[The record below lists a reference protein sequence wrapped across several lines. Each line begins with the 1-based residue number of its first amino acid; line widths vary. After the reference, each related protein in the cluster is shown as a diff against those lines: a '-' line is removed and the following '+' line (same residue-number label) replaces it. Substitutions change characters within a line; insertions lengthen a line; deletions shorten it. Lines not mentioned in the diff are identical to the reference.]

1 MEITK
6 AKISDIPKLCV
17 LLDSLFSQ
25 ESEFEPDHEA
35 QACGLAAVI
44 NGSDVGEIMVAKNL
58 GEIIG
63 MVNLL
68 YTVSTALGDRVA
80 LIEDMVVSSKGRG
93 LGVGSKLLNST
104 ILFAEEMGCRRI
116 TLLTDYDNEGAH
128 HFYQRHKFNRSS
140 MVVFRRSL
148 DAE

>member
-1 MEITK
+1 
-6 AKISDIPKLCV
+6 
-17 LLDSLFSQ
+17 
-25 ESEFEPDHEA
+25 
-35 QACGLAAVI
+35 
-44 NGSDVGEIMVAKNL
+44 MVAKNL

>member
-35 QACGLAAVI
+35 QARGLATVI

-93 LGVGSKLLNST
+93 LGVGSKLLNNT
-104 ILFAEEMGCRRI
+104 ILFAEEMGCKRI

-128 HFYQRHKFNRSS
+128 RFYQRHKFNRSS

>member
-25 ESEFEPDHEA
+25 ESEFEANHEA
-35 QACGLAAVI
+35 QARGLTTVI
-44 NGSDVGEIMVAKNL
+44 NDPNVGKIMIAKNS

-68 YTVSTALGDRVA
+68 YTVSTALGERVA

-93 LGVGSKLLNST
+93 LGVGSKLLNHT
-104 ILFAEEMGCRRI
+104 LLFAKEMGCKRI
-116 TLLTDYDNEGAH
+116 TLLTDHDNEGAH

-140 MVVFRRSL
+140 MVVFRRLL

>member
-6 AKISDIPKLCV
+6 ATNLDIPELCV

-25 ESEFEPDHEA
+25 ESEFKPNHEA
-35 QACGLAAVI
+35 QARGLAAVI
-44 NGSDVGEIMVAKNL
+44 NSLEVGEIMVARKS
-58 GEIIG
+58 GEIVG

-80 LIEDMVVSSKGRG
+80 LIEDMVVSLKGRG
-93 LGVGSKLLNST
+93 LGVGSKLLNHT
-104 ILFAEEMGCRRI
+104 LLFAEEMGCKRI

-128 HFYQRHKFNRSS
+128 RFYQRHKFNRSS
-140 MVVFRRSL
+140 MVVFRKSL
-148 DAE
+148 DTE